1 MISDTPIDESG
12 TNTSDSMNVPVLQAE
27 VRASPETN
35 ATSTPSEQIVAR
47 ERSPR
52 EGLGRRNRSA
62 SVNPSGRNVEQ
73 RNRAINFLS
82 TSQSSL
88 NPVDARTLNNTT
100 EFHATDARSVD
111 ARFVQLNQVQVGV
124 PPQEH
129 AAVVHSA
136 MHQLGSQCEDVLRA
150 TQETHNAQL
159 NQLRSQAEAIHSSQM
174 AGMIQELEN
183 QHGAVMEQTQNL
195 FQEKLNGMIQELQS
209 RHTREIKEIRNS
221 HDIKMED
228 VLRGYTEMSHQ
239 FEELKNRYNDLSHQ
253 FAIIIDERDNLRE
266 ALGRVAPSH
275 QEAPRVPCESSG
287 FAPHPLVELARVGTS
302 SSSNV
307 PAVAFPPIPK
317 GFEFGPS
324 PKSGKSQD
332 DPIEIHGTSSNDAIS
347 ALQEQVQNIMD
358 ELGKRKKKR
367 DKSNSSGS
375 DSDSTS
381 VSSDEYHRE
390 SKLMRLKAY
399 DKLKVPGL
407 PKSAA
412 ELRTW
417 KNGLISQLVA
427 CCRSSERELLTWLV
441 KPFEGEEI
449 PSDEF
454 PVLNRV
460 IGSKILDAAKGTR
473 FSIDFQALQERSVR
487 NGVQVQGHM
496 LIAKICKKFRLDKEK
511 GMSLSQQHLLAL
523 KPQGN
528 EIKDL
533 EIFRDRVEF
542 VLSGLE
548 TSDYPAESILR
559 TWIYDCLKSIPR
571 MSLRVDKYRE
581 ASVGSSQ
588 RSFQFLWQSMIEII
602 DEAQYDQNAT
612 SILST
617 LKVKVDAAPG
627 QPNPSDKKKND
638 KKEKKEKK
646 EKGKKNE
653 EDKPAAPVAP
663 NPKPKPKGGK
673 PKAKPEDKGQADP
686 KGKASPKNEVVAGE
700 KGVPCIFYPSG
711 TCRRDPCPYVH
722 DKEAQPKPKPK
733 AKAAAVPIVP
743 SAFALSSVFPMGA
756 NAVKSTVSSFMPRLF
771 KTVVAATA
779 AIISPSVQSMTSTV
793 PALTGSIESKEVP
806 FSIFDPVEEAVTW
819 LGDTGA
825 GRTIGCVK
833 QVPLDCVGDASKPV
847 SFSTG
852 GGRRTGGLS
861 CKVTGEFTGETEC
874 YLLEQSPW
882 ALSIGEQ
889 VKNGKAFIWTPSDD
903 ANGELPKPFMVSQE
917 NVHMLKVK
925 IPERF
930 RRYADEVRENVPLF
944 REKVSVSH
952 MPAELGPSLKDDKGD
967 KDSGYSPSSVGDPE
981 EIVEDNPSGEAL
993 GRDSGNA
1000 PPEIKP
1006 SSDDPPKD
1014 KKSDS
1019 HDILHLPKD
1028 KKCAVC
1034 QEAKQDALPARRV
1047 KGPHVMTDGK
1057 PSEKFG
1063 DRIHGDHI
1071 IVAKN
1076 RLSSEKKGI
1085 NGETVC
1091 LVLCDDFT
1099 KAICAYPSNSKSTEN
1114 CIHAVNKFIGSRS
1127 ANELHSDNAPEL
1139 EACARKIGLVPDPTV
1154 PYRKTAVINRKIRTL
1169 EDCTRCCLVQV
1180 GNHSSLWPLAIEYS
1194 ASAMTLE
1201 VWNKIHDHDFLGL
1214 TFPFGSLVHYRP
1226 NVQNS
1231 KLGAKT
1237 SPGLFL
1243 GWRLESGVNWKGVY
1257 KVADLTNV
1265 SEWLSGKASLTI
1277 ITTMTVVA
1285 HKDGT
1290 SFPLRIATQRQLEQ
1304 LEDLPK
1310 LLEDSRIEEDL
1321 KEIEDEP
1328 KGSPSQHEAGE
1339 SSGLDRR
1346 EKITFDRFVEFGPTP
1361 NCTACQEGLQNHT
1374 KECRERFDKLIRESK
1389 FEFPDG
1395 IPSDRDSWKVDGNKL
1410 IRYHRIKRKRL
1421 FAPTKTFELPI
1432 PKERIGK
1439 RVTRIRFEEGGEH
1452 DSIEAEEWRGNT
1464 KALKGWW
1471 TGVSIFE
1478 ILGED
1483 IPVPVGV
1490 HDPTSSKK
1498 ERREKVLKQQV
1509 SEGYGIF
1516 IECCCDPNSGLGAVS
1531 GRIGVKH
1538 IRMTEDFGNLC
1549 DENVVN
1555 QLLDRLKE
1563 PEYAGVD
1570 LWGSLPCKPWTNWQQ
1585 MNIWR
1590 YGKPYLKKLMK
1601 QRAQS
1606 RKMLSSFLR
1615 IARVVL
1621 SNGGR
1626 VHYEWPSYCK
1636 GWELVELQDFC
1647 NEHQMKLSKC
1657 NACSFGSEH
1666 FKPWT
1671 IATSSQELADMI
1683 DSNKCKHDSSHKHTP
1698 CEGSKTAK
1706 SAYYPPVMCESIMA
1720 QLFPKKYHVAVPCM
1734 PVTNVIQTGHIPKD
1748 PNPWE
1753 LQDVFCGI
1761 HELIDRKVWSKDP
1774 AALAEAKKE
1783 AQGLIEAGTW
1793 DYDQVIPRAQLEADA
1808 RKSGQEIAIGQLMT
1822 IMSWKNAESEDLKKL
1837 KARIVFRGDNVRTAE
1852 GDYAQFQEIKVIP
1865 TTIAGININ
1874 LAFGM
1879 KRGHSTTQS
1888 DVVKAYIQ
1896 SDLNTLVP
1904 TYVEL
1909 PWELTPEHLRHLH
1922 RPCTR
1927 LWKSL
1932 YGHPESGGHWAHR
1945 FADVISTL
1953 GGFESKI
1960 FPSNFTIPKWGL
1972 LVTLYVDDMLVS
1984 GPQENHTKFWSELGK
1999 HLKFEEPQPVN
2010 RVLGRNHIRKG
2021 DVVEFEMD
2029 DFTQECCNRYLEI
2042 TGEKGFKKAPTP
2054 YLEES
2059 TLPIDDYDTQGVL
2072 QHCAAKLIMKAY
2084 WLARLNRPDVLR
2096 ALNELSR
2103 RITRWSRNDD
2113 RKLHRVMAYL
2123 HCTKQFRMKC
2133 KLDPDSPWELMLFTD
2148 ADHSSS
2154 AEHPYSTSGS
2164 LLVIGGGSSYFPIS
2178 FQSKRQT
2185 AVSRSTTEAEAIPLA
2200 TAVFQ
2205 DAVPTVDH
2213 LNEILSQ
2220 EIPLTCFQDNEATI
2234 AVVRNGW
2241 SIKLRHVTKTHKI
2254 DLSCLYDLF
2263 KDPLTFLVHCPTDQQ
2278 AADVFTKNLE
2288 TGKWDMALSMLRVGP
2303 PE

>member
-52 EGLGRRNRSA
+52 EGFGRRNRSA

-82 TSQSSL
+82 TSQSSF

-129 AAVVHSA
+129 AAVVHSV

-381 VSSDEYHRE
+381 FSSDEYHRE

-646 EKGKKNE
+646 DKGKKNE

-743 SAFALSSVFPMGA
+743 SAFALSSVFPTGA

-1034 QEAKQDALPARRV
+1034 QEAKQDAIPARRV

-1091 LVLCDDFT
+1091 LVLYDDFT

-1339 SSGLDRR
+1339 SSGLDRH

-1706 SAYYPPVMCESIMA
+1706 SAYYPPVMCESVMA

-2185 AVSRSTTEAEAIPLA
+2185 AVSRSTTEAEAISLA

-2213 LNEILSQ
+2213 LNEILGQ

>member
-52 EGLGRRNRSA
+52 EGFGRRNRSA
-62 SVNPSGRNVEQ
+62 SVIPSGRNVEQ

-82 TSQSSL
+82 TSQSSF

-129 AAVVHSA
+129 AAVVHSV

-195 FQEKLNGMIQELQS
+195 FQEKLNGVIQELQS

-307 PAVAFPPIPK
+307 PAVAFPPILK

-381 VSSDEYHRE
+381 FSSDEYHRE

-743 SAFALSSVFPMGA
+743 SAFALSSVFPTGA

-1091 LVLCDDFT
+1091 LVLYDDFT

-1339 SSGLDRR
+1339 SSGLDRH
-1346 EKITFDRFVEFGPTP
+1346 EKITFDRFVEFGPTS

-1706 SAYYPPVMCESIMA
+1706 SAYYPPVMCESVMA

-1793 DYDQVIPRAQLEADA
+1793 NYDQVIPRAQLEADA

-1837 KARIVFRGDNVRTAE
+1837 KARVVFRGDNVRTAE

-1984 GPQENHTKFWSELGK
+1984 GPRENHTKFWSELGK

-2185 AVSRSTTEAEAIPLA
+2185 AVSRSTTEAEAISLA

-2213 LNEILSQ
+2213 LNEILGQ

>member
-52 EGLGRRNRSA
+52 EGFGRRNRSA

-82 TSQSSL
+82 TSQSSF

-129 AAVVHSA
+129 AAVVHSV

-381 VSSDEYHRE
+381 SSSDEYHRE

-646 EKGKKNE
+646 DKGKKNE

-743 SAFALSSVFPMGA
+743 SAFALSSVFPTGA

-1091 LVLCDDFT
+1091 LVLYDDFT

-1339 SSGLDRR
+1339 SSGLDRH

-1706 SAYYPPVMCESIMA
+1706 SAYYPPVMCESVMA

-1984 GPQENHTKFWSELGK
+1984 GPRENHTKFWSELGK

-2185 AVSRSTTEAEAIPLA
+2185 AVSRSTTEAEAISLA

-2213 LNEILSQ
+2213 LNEILGQ

>member
-52 EGLGRRNRSA
+52 EGFGRRNRSA

-82 TSQSSL
+82 TSQSSF

-129 AAVVHSA
+129 AAVVHSV

-221 HDIKMED
+221 HDIKMKD

-307 PAVAFPPIPK
+307 PAVAFPPILK

-381 VSSDEYHRE
+381 FSSDEYDRE

-743 SAFALSSVFPMGA
+743 SAFALSSVFPTGA

-861 CKVTGEFTGETEC
+861 CKVTREFTGETEC

-903 ANGELPKPFMVSQE
+903 ANGELSKPFMVSQE
-917 NVHMLKVK
+917 NVHMLKV
-925 IPERF
+925 
-930 RRYADEVRENVPLF
+930 
-944 REKVSVSH
+944 
-952 MPAELGPSLKDDKGD
+952 
-967 KDSGYSPSSVGDPE
+967 DSG
-981 EIVEDNPSGEAL
+981 
-993 GRDSGNA
+993 
-1000 PPEIKP
+1000 
-1006 SSDDPPKD
+1006 
-1014 KKSDS
+1014 
-1019 HDILHLPKD
+1019 
-1028 KKCAVC
+1028 
-1034 QEAKQDALPARRV
+1034 
-1047 KGPHVMTDGK
+1047 T
-1057 PSEKFG
+1057 
-1063 DRIHGDHI
+1063 
-1071 IVAKN
+1071 
-1076 RLSSEKKGI
+1076 LSS
-1085 NGETVC
+1085 
-1091 LVLCDDFT
+1091 LC
-1099 KAICAYPSNSKSTEN
+1099 
-1114 CIHAVNKFIGSRS
+1114 R
-1127 ANELHSDNAPEL
+1127 
-1139 EACARKIGLVPDPTV
+1139 
-1154 PYRKTAVINRKIRTL
+1154 
-1169 EDCTRCCLVQV
+1169 
-1180 GNHSSLWPLAIEYS
+1180 
-1194 ASAMTLE
+1194 
-1201 VWNKIHDHDFLGL
+1201 
-1214 TFPFGSLVHYRP
+1214 
-1226 NVQNS
+1226 
-1231 KLGAKT
+1231 
-1237 SPGLFL
+1237 
-1243 GWRLESGVNWKGVY
+1243 
-1257 KVADLTNV
+1257 
-1265 SEWLSGKASLTI
+1265 
-1277 ITTMTVVA
+1277 
-1285 HKDGT
+1285 
-1290 SFPLRIATQRQLEQ
+1290 
-1304 LEDLPK
+1304 
-1310 LLEDSRIEEDL
+1310 
-1321 KEIEDEP
+1321 
-1328 KGSPSQHEAGE
+1328 
-1339 SSGLDRR
+1339 
-1346 EKITFDRFVEFGPTP
+1346 
-1361 NCTACQEGLQNHT
+1361 
-1374 KECRERFDKLIRESK
+1374 
-1389 FEFPDG
+1389 
-1395 IPSDRDSWKVDGNKL
+1395 
-1410 IRYHRIKRKRL
+1410 
-1421 FAPTKTFELPI
+1421 
-1432 PKERIGK
+1432 
-1439 RVTRIRFEEGGEH
+1439 
-1452 DSIEAEEWRGNT
+1452 
-1464 KALKGWW
+1464 
-1471 TGVSIFE
+1471 
-1478 ILGED
+1478 
-1483 IPVPVGV
+1483 
-1490 HDPTSSKK
+1490 
-1498 ERREKVLKQQV
+1498 
-1509 SEGYGIF
+1509 
-1516 IECCCDPNSGLGAVS
+1516 
-1531 GRIGVKH
+1531 
-1538 IRMTEDFGNLC
+1538 
-1549 DENVVN
+1549 
-1555 QLLDRLKE
+1555 
-1563 PEYAGVD
+1563 
-1570 LWGSLPCKPWTNWQQ
+1570 
-1585 MNIWR
+1585 
-1590 YGKPYLKKLMK
+1590 
-1601 QRAQS
+1601 
-1606 RKMLSSFLR
+1606 
-1615 IARVVL
+1615 
-1621 SNGGR
+1621 
-1626 VHYEWPSYCK
+1626 
-1636 GWELVELQDFC
+1636 
-1647 NEHQMKLSKC
+1647 
-1657 NACSFGSEH
+1657 
-1666 FKPWT
+1666 
-1671 IATSSQELADMI
+1671 
-1683 DSNKCKHDSSHKHTP
+1683 
-1698 CEGSKTAK
+1698 
-1706 SAYYPPVMCESIMA
+1706 
-1720 QLFPKKYHVAVPCM
+1720 
-1734 PVTNVIQTGHIPKD
+1734 
-1748 PNPWE
+1748 
-1753 LQDVFCGI
+1753 
-1761 HELIDRKVWSKDP
+1761 
-1774 AALAEAKKE
+1774 
-1783 AQGLIEAGTW
+1783 
-1793 DYDQVIPRAQLEADA
+1793 
-1808 RKSGQEIAIGQLMT
+1808 
-1822 IMSWKNAESEDLKKL
+1822 
-1837 KARIVFRGDNVRTAE
+1837 
-1852 GDYAQFQEIKVIP
+1852 
-1865 TTIAGININ
+1865 
-1874 LAFGM
+1874 
-1879 KRGHSTTQS
+1879 
-1888 DVVKAYIQ
+1888 
-1896 SDLNTLVP
+1896 
-1904 TYVEL
+1904 
-1909 PWELTPEHLRHLH
+1909 
-1922 RPCTR
+1922 
-1927 LWKSL
+1927 
-1932 YGHPESGGHWAHR
+1932 
-1945 FADVISTL
+1945 
-1953 GGFESKI
+1953 
-1960 FPSNFTIPKWGL
+1960 
-1972 LVTLYVDDMLVS
+1972 
-1984 GPQENHTKFWSELGK
+1984 
-1999 HLKFEEPQPVN
+1999 
-2010 RVLGRNHIRKG
+2010 
-2021 DVVEFEMD
+2021 
-2029 DFTQECCNRYLEI
+2029 
-2042 TGEKGFKKAPTP
+2042 
-2054 YLEES
+2054 
-2059 TLPIDDYDTQGVL
+2059 
-2072 QHCAAKLIMKAY
+2072 
-2084 WLARLNRPDVLR
+2084 
-2096 ALNELSR
+2096 
-2103 RITRWSRNDD
+2103 
-2113 RKLHRVMAYL
+2113 
-2123 HCTKQFRMKC
+2123 
-2133 KLDPDSPWELMLFTD
+2133 
-2148 ADHSSS
+2148 
-2154 AEHPYSTSGS
+2154 
-2164 LLVIGGGSSYFPIS
+2164 
-2178 FQSKRQT
+2178 
-2185 AVSRSTTEAEAIPLA
+2185 
-2200 TAVFQ
+2200 
-2205 DAVPTVDH
+2205 
-2213 LNEILSQ
+2213 
-2220 EIPLTCFQDNEATI
+2220 
-2234 AVVRNGW
+2234 
-2241 SIKLRHVTKTHKI
+2241 
-2254 DLSCLYDLF
+2254 
-2263 KDPLTFLVHCPTDQQ
+2263 
-2278 AADVFTKNLE
+2278 
-2288 TGKWDMALSMLRVGP
+2288 
-2303 PE
+2303 

>member
-1 MISDTPIDESG
+1 
-12 TNTSDSMNVPVLQAE
+12 
-27 VRASPETN
+27 
-35 ATSTPSEQIVAR
+35 
-47 ERSPR
+47 
-52 EGLGRRNRSA
+52 
-62 SVNPSGRNVEQ
+62 
-73 RNRAINFLS
+73 
-82 TSQSSL
+82 
-88 NPVDARTLNNTT
+88 
-100 EFHATDARSVD
+100 
-111 ARFVQLNQVQVGV
+111 
-124 PPQEH
+124 
-129 AAVVHSA
+129 
-136 MHQLGSQCEDVLRA
+136 
-150 TQETHNAQL
+150 
-159 NQLRSQAEAIHSSQM
+159 
-174 AGMIQELEN
+174 
-183 QHGAVMEQTQNL
+183 
-195 FQEKLNGMIQELQS
+195 
-209 RHTREIKEIRNS
+209 
-221 HDIKMED
+221 
-228 VLRGYTEMSHQ
+228 
-239 FEELKNRYNDLSHQ
+239 
-253 FAIIIDERDNLRE
+253 
-266 ALGRVAPSH
+266 
-275 QEAPRVPCESSG
+275 
-287 FAPHPLVELARVGTS
+287 
-302 SSSNV
+302 
-307 PAVAFPPIPK
+307 
-317 GFEFGPS
+317 
-324 PKSGKSQD
+324 
-332 DPIEIHGTSSNDAIS
+332 
-347 ALQEQVQNIMD
+347 
-358 ELGKRKKKR
+358 
-367 DKSNSSGS
+367 
-375 DSDSTS
+375 
-381 VSSDEYHRE
+381 
-390 SKLMRLKAY
+390 
-399 DKLKVPGL
+399 
-407 PKSAA
+407 
-412 ELRTW
+412 
-417 KNGLISQLVA
+417 
-427 CCRSSERELLTWLV
+427 
-441 KPFEGEEI
+441 
-449 PSDEF
+449 
-454 PVLNRV
+454 
-460 IGSKILDAAKGTR
+460 
-473 FSIDFQALQERSVR
+473 
-487 NGVQVQGHM
+487 
-496 LIAKICKKFRLDKEK
+496 
-511 GMSLSQQHLLAL
+511 
-523 KPQGN
+523 
-528 EIKDL
+528 
-533 EIFRDRVEF
+533 
-542 VLSGLE
+542 
-548 TSDYPAESILR
+548 
-559 TWIYDCLKSIPR
+559 
-571 MSLRVDKYRE
+571 
-581 ASVGSSQ
+581 
-588 RSFQFLWQSMIEII
+588 
-602 DEAQYDQNAT
+602 
-612 SILST
+612 
-617 LKVKVDAAPG
+617 
-627 QPNPSDKKKND
+627 
-638 KKEKKEKK
+638 
-646 EKGKKNE
+646 
-653 EDKPAAPVAP
+653 
-663 NPKPKPKGGK
+663 
-673 PKAKPEDKGQADP
+673 
-686 KGKASPKNEVVAGE
+686 
-700 KGVPCIFYPSG
+700 
-711 TCRRDPCPYVH
+711 
-722 DKEAQPKPKPK
+722 
-733 AKAAAVPIVP
+733 
-743 SAFALSSVFPMGA
+743 
-756 NAVKSTVSSFMPRLF
+756 
-771 KTVVAATA
+771 
-779 AIISPSVQSMTSTV
+779 MTSTV

-967 KDSGYSPSSVGDPE
+967 KDGGYSPSSVGDPE

-1091 LVLCDDFT
+1091 LVLYDDFT

-1339 SSGLDRR
+1339 SSGLDRH

-1706 SAYYPPVMCESIMA
+1706 SAYYPPVMCESVMA

-1793 DYDQVIPRAQLEADA
+1793 DYDQVIPRAQLEANA

-2154 AEHPYSTSGS
+2154 AEHPYSTSGW

-2185 AVSRSTTEAEAIPLA
+2185 AVSRSTTEAEAISLA

-2213 LNEILSQ
+2213 LNEILGQ
-2220 EIPLTCFQDNEATI
+2220 EISLTCFQDNEATI